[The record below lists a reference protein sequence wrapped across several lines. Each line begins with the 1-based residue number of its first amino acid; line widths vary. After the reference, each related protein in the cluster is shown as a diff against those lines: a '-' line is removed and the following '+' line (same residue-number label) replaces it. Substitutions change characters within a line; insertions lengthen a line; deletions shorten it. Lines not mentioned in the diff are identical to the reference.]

1 MRTFIKRVMSTSG
14 STAPWHASLSAPR
27 ATPLQ
32 MAVSDLKGLKD
43 DPARRA
49 GVDYLVVDVRRADMD
64 VSARKFP
71 ASRSRFKGMCRLD

>member
-1 MRTFIKRVMSTSG
+1 
-14 STAPWHASLSAPR
+14 
-27 ATPLQ
+27 